1 MKYHFIKIR
10 TVQLNTTIVAV
21 IVLKNVNR
29 ATEQNLFLAPSSG
42 RRKKKM
48 TLEQLNTALYEKLYA
63 EQQEFVESLKN
74 STPENVIQNAYELVI
89 REDILLS
96 LEENDLDAR
105 QCKALLREKK
115 PLDKL
120 FLAWEKHEG
129 DHMNEI
135 RDCIENKANDLIKLA
150 RARTDRDSR

>member
-1 MKYHFIKIR
+1 
-10 TVQLNTTIVAV
+10 
-21 IVLKNVNR
+21 
-29 ATEQNLFLAPSSG
+29 
-42 RRKKKM
+42 M

-96 LEENDLDAR
+96 FEENDLDAK

-115 PLDKL
+115 PLNKL

-135 RDCIENKANDLIKLA
+135 RDCIENKANELIKLTRLKA
-150 RARTDRDSR
+150 DRDSR

>member
-1 MKYHFIKIR
+1 M
-10 TVQLNTTIVAV
+10 
-21 IVLKNVNR
+21 
-29 ATEQNLFLAPSSG
+29 
-42 RRKKKM
+42 
-48 TLEQLNTALYEKLYA
+48 YA

-74 STPENVIQNAYELVI
+74 LTPEIVIQNAYELVI

-105 QCKALLREKK
+105 QCKAILREKH
-115 PLDKL
+115 PLNKL

-135 RDCIENKANDLIKLA
+135 RSRIENKSNELIKVA
-150 RARTDRDSR
+150 RIKADRGSR

>member
-1 MKYHFIKIR
+1 
-10 TVQLNTTIVAV
+10 
-21 IVLKNVNR
+21 
-29 ATEQNLFLAPSSG
+29 
-42 RRKKKM
+42 M
-48 TLEQLNTALYEKLYA
+48 TLEQLNTALYEKMYA
-63 EQQEFVESLKN
+63 EQQEFISTLK
-74 STPENVIQNAYELVI
+74 TKTAENIIQYAYELVI

-96 LEENDLDAR
+96 LEANDLDAR

-115 PLDKL
+115 PLDEL

-150 RARTDRDSR
+150 RARADRDSR

>member
-1 MKYHFIKIR
+1 
-10 TVQLNTTIVAV
+10 
-21 IVLKNVNR
+21 
-29 ATEQNLFLAPSSG
+29 
-42 RRKKKM
+42 M
-48 TLEQLNTALYEKLYA
+48 THEQLNTALYEKLYA
-63 EQQEFVESLKN
+63 EQKEFIESLKY
-74 STPENVIQNAYELVI
+74 STPENVIQHAYELVI

-105 QCKALLREKK
+105 QCKALLRERK

-135 RDCIENKANDLIKLA
+135 RDCIENKANELIKLSKIKS
-150 RARTDRDSR
+150 DRDSR

>member
-1 MKYHFIKIR
+1 
-10 TVQLNTTIVAV
+10 
-21 IVLKNVNR
+21 
-29 ATEQNLFLAPSSG
+29 
-42 RRKKKM
+42 M
-48 TLEQLNTALYEKLYA
+48 THEQLNTALYEKFYA
-63 EQQEFVESLKN
+63 EQKEFIESLKY
-74 STPENVIQNAYELVI
+74 STPENVIQHAYELVI

-105 QCKALLREKK
+105 QCKALLRERK

-135 RDCIENKANDLIKLA
+135 RDCIENKANELIKFSKIKS
-150 RARTDRDSR
+150 DRDSR

>member
-1 MKYHFIKIR
+1 
-10 TVQLNTTIVAV
+10 
-21 IVLKNVNR
+21 
-29 ATEQNLFLAPSSG
+29 
-42 RRKKKM
+42 M
-48 TLEQLNTALYEKLYA
+48 TLEQLNTALYEKMFA
-63 EQQEFVESLKN
+63 EQQEFIESLKN
-74 STPENVIQNAYELVI
+74 STPENVVQYAYEIVI

-105 QCKALLREKK
+105 QCKALLRENK

-135 RDCIENKANDLIKLA
+135 RACIENKANELIKLA
-150 RARTDRDSR
+150 RVRADRDSR

>member
-1 MKYHFIKIR
+1 MKKAKLNIMKI
-10 TVQLNTTIVAV
+10 AV
-21 IVLKNVNR
+21 IALKIVNR
-29 ATEQNLFLAPSSG
+29 ASGQNFFLAQSSG

-48 TLEQLNTALYEKLYA
+48 TLEQLNTALYENIYA
-63 EQQEFVESLKN
+63 EQQEFISSLKTM
-74 STPENVIQNAYELVI
+74 TPENVIQYAYELVI

-96 LEENDLDAR
+96 LEENDLDVK

-115 PLDKL
+115 SLDKL

-150 RARTDRDSR
+150 RVRADRDSR

>member
-1 MKYHFIKIR
+1 
-10 TVQLNTTIVAV
+10 
-21 IVLKNVNR
+21 
-29 ATEQNLFLAPSSG
+29 
-42 RRKKKM
+42 M

-96 LEENDLDAR
+96 FEENDLDAK

-115 PLDKL
+115 PLNKL
-120 FLAWEKHEG
+120 FHAWEKHEG

-135 RDCIENKANDLIKLA
+135 RDCIENKANELIKLTRLKA
-150 RARTDRDSR
+150 DRDSR